1 MFNLEIYRQHWMF
14 FSLAFGAIV
23 MFSVVLWYLAVWRE
37 RGPDKQAQ
45 AAITDAASFLLWVQ
59 RAFPW
64 ILILTILG
72 TALFAIIYPQ
82 LRAIHPPNW

>member
-14 FSLAFGAIV
+14 FSIAFGGVV
-23 MFSVVLWYLAVWRE
+23 MFTTVLWYLAVWRE
-37 RGPDKQAQ
+37 RGAEKRAQ
-45 AAITDAASFLLWVQ
+45 APITDVKSFALWFQ

-72 TALFAIIYPQ
+72 TFLFSIVYPQ